1 MTLIYRDSL
10 SIDDSALVTIGDNV
24 SIGPGV
30 QLITVNHP
38 TDVELRLTGVMYAR
52 PISIGNACWI
62 GSRATILP
70 GASIG
75 QGCTIG
81 ACAVVSGHIP
91 EYSVAVGVPARV
103 VKRVF
108 PVSKEPETTS
118 QTETGVEQTAL
129 DEK

>member
-1 MTLIYRDSL
+1 MFCDRI

-30 QLITVNHP
+30 QLITLNHP
-38 TDVELRLTGVMYAR
+38 TDVELRLTGVMYAL

-91 EYSVAVGVPARV
+91 EYSVAVGNPARV

-108 PVSKEPETTS
+108 PVPKDTESTNR
-118 QTETGVEQTAL
+118 TETGAEQSAL

>member
-1 MTLIYRDSL
+1 MNFI
-10 SIDDSALVTIGDNV
+10 TI
-24 SIGPGV
+24 
-30 QLITVNHP
+30 NHP
-38 TDVELRLTGVMYAR
+38 TDVELRLTGVMYAL

-62 GSRATILP
+62 GSQATILP

-91 EYSVAVGVPARV
+91 EYSVAVGNPARV

-108 PVSKEPETTS
+108 PVPKGTETTS
-118 QTETGVEQTAL
+118 QTESGVEQVAL
-129 DEK
+129 DGK